1 MKMKHLFLAL
11 AMLHTSAVL
20 AETVEVKTVY
30 SPMGGSY
37 LVYNIMD
44 GKTER
49 LTESKVMDGTVRLAQ
64 VETKTMSDVLEQVN
78 VGQKPSFNKLKTGV
92 LLSFPAGLKNVKD
105 VANYFL
111 TISGYSMVIPAE
123 NPEQT
128 GEILLRKPSDLANT
142 GKLSTVEK
150 ALLLVSGTDTK
161 LLVDHKNKYVTF
173 VKEAQ

>member
-1 MKMKHLFLAL
+1 MKKKSLVAALAL
-11 AMLHTSAVL
+11 LNASVVFAG
-20 AETVEVKTVY
+20 TVEVKTVY
-30 SPMGGSY
+30 SPLGGSY
-37 LVYNIMD
+37 LVYNIID
-44 GKTER
+44 GKTEALKDAQVINR
-49 LTESKVMDGTVRLAQ
+49 NILLAQ

-78 VGQKPSFNKLKTGV
+78 VGEKHVFNKLKTGV
-92 LLSFPAGLKNVKD
+92 LLSFPPALKNVKD

-123 NPEQT
+123 NPEIT

-142 GKLSTVEK
+142 GDLSTVEK

-161 LLVDHKNKYVTF
+161 LLVDHKNKFVTL